1 MSGKPVAEW
10 LLQGPETSYLVR
22 LAARHLALQRTY
34 EQIVPPPVATLSY
47 VAASRGD
54 TVQIVATNGAVA
66 AQLKQLA
73 SRLAAQFR
81 ERGQE
86 VNRIEVG
93 VQGRFAEP
101 GFAEPGP
108 PPPKRARLPLQAV
121 AAIEDLAAN
130 MADASLRSALD
141 RFAKR
146 HRG

>member
-10 LLQGPETSYLVR
+10 LLQGPETSLLVR

-34 EQIVPPPVATLSY
+34 EQIVSPSVATSSC

-54 TVQIVATNGAVA
+54 TVQIVATNGAIA
-66 AQLKQLA
+66 AKLKQLA
-73 SRLAAQFR
+73 SRLTVQFR

-86 VNRIEVG
+86 VTRIEVM
-93 VQGRFAEP
+93 VQVRF
-101 GFAEPGP
+101 FAEPGP

>member
-1 MSGKPVAEW
+1 M
-10 LLQGPETSYLVR
+10 
-22 LAARHLALQRTY
+22 
-34 EQIVPPPVATLSY
+34 
-47 VAASRGD
+47 
-54 TVQIVATNGAVA
+54 QIVATNGAIA
-66 AQLKQLA
+66 AKLKQLA
-73 SRLAAQFR
+73 SRLTVQFR

-86 VNRIEVG
+86 VNRIEVM
-93 VQGRFAEP
+93 VQGRF
-101 GFAEPGP
+101 FAEPGP

>member
-10 LLQGPETSYLVR
+10 LLQGPETSLLVR

-34 EQIVPPPVATLSY
+34 EQIVSPSVATSSC

-54 TVQIVATNGAVA
+54 TVQIVATNGAIA
-66 AQLKQLA
+66 AKLKQLA
-73 SRLAAQFR
+73 SRLTVQFR

-86 VNRIEVG
+86 VNRIEVM
-93 VQGRFAEP
+93 VQGRF
-101 GFAEPGP
+101 FAEPGP

>member
-10 LLQGPETSYLVR
+10 LLQGPETSHLVR

-34 EQIVPPPVATLSY
+34 EQIVPPAVATLSY
-47 VAASRGD
+47 VAAFRGD
-54 TVQIVATNGAVA
+54 TVQIVATNGAIA
-66 AQLKQLA
+66 AKLKQLA
-73 SRLAAQFR
+73 SRLAVQFR

-93 VQGRFAEP
+93 VQGRL
-101 GFAEPGP
+101 AEPGP
-108 PPPKRARLPLQAV
+108 PPPKRAHLPPQAV